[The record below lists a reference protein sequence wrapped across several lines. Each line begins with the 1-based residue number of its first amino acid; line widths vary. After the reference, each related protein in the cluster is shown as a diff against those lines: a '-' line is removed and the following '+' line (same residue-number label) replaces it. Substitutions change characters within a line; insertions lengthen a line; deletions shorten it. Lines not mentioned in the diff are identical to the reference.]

1 MKIYYKYILFG
12 LAFSLTFF
20 TSCNKNALNVQ
31 PPDKLSVTSLW
42 KTASDADLVLTGCYN
57 FLYASGGGYSTSQY
71 EVFAWDNYS
80 DNSYGQYNYGGGT
93 SALASGLTAGVYDT
107 YNLYLSSYYVNNYQ
121 AIASINY
128 FLANV
133 NKVLSGTTLNQYLGE
148 GYFLRAFNYFWLAQL
163 YGNVII
169 TKDDPFSIDYT
180 AHKAKSPRADV
191 LAFVEQDLD
200 SAIAFLPDVPYA
212 SSGGHA
218 VKAAAQGYKVRAL
231 LFEKKYAAAAALAN
245 EIITG
250 GKYSLNSSY
259 LSNFYKPDQS
269 LSPEILFSV
278 KYQLPNISHQD
289 NGISVPLQ
297 RWKGEMGT
305 QDLINEYEAADGK
318 DTGSSSVYVPG
329 QPFEHRDPR
338 MRMTFFFPGDTKA
351 QGWPFT
357 GDLAVATPGKDSWI
371 VGYYPVKKWLDPTLV
386 NPDYGAKGDNDF
398 VLLRY
403 ADILL
408 MYAEAQNEDASP
420 DASVYNAINLV
431 RERAGM
437 PDLPAGL
444 TQSQMRD
451 RIWHER
457 RVEFAL
463 EGIRYF
469 DLRRWGIATQKLN
482 GFVQNPLFPTVKTKY
497 ADNYAFWPIPQTE
510 IDRNAPELIQNDGY

>member
-1 MKIYYKYILFG
+1 MKIYYKILLMLTAGSILFI
-12 LAFSLTFF
+12 
-20 TSCNKNALNVQ
+20 SCNKKFLDVT

-42 KTASDADLVLTGCYN
+42 KSASDADLMLTGCYN

-71 EVFAWDNYS
+71 EIFAWDNFS

-93 SALASGLTAGVYDT
+93 SALSSGLTPGIYDT
-107 YNLYLSSYYVNNYQ
+107 YNLYLSSYYTNNYQ

-133 NKVLSGTTLNQYLGE
+133 SKVLSGNTLKQYQGE
-148 GYFLRAFNYFWLAQL
+148 AYFLRAFNYFWLAQL

-169 TKDDPFSIDYT
+169 TKDDPFASDYT
-180 AHKAKSPRADV
+180 AHKAKSNRSDV

-200 SAIAFLPDVPYA
+200 SAIASLPDIPY
-212 SSGGHA
+212 SNSGGHA
-218 VKAAAQGYKVRAL
+218 VKGSAQGYKVRVL
-231 LFEKKYAAAAALAN
+231 LFEKKYAEAAALAD

-250 GKYSLNSSY
+250 MKFSLNPSY
-259 LSNFYKPDQS
+259 PSNFYKPDQS
-269 LSPEILFSV
+269 SSQEIMFSV

-289 NGISVPLQ
+289 NGLSVPLQ
-297 RWKGEMGT
+297 RWKGELGT

-318 DTGSSSVYVPG
+318 DTASSSVYVPG

-408 MYAEAQNEDASP
+408 MYAEAKNEATGP
-420 DASVYNAINLV
+420 DASVYDAVNQV

-444 TQSQMRD
+444 TQDAMRS

-469 DLRRWGIATQKLN
+469 DLRRWGIARQKLD
-482 GFVQNPLFPTVKTKY
+482 GFVQNPLFPSVKTKY
-497 ADNYAFWPIPQTE
+497 EDKYAFWPIPQTE